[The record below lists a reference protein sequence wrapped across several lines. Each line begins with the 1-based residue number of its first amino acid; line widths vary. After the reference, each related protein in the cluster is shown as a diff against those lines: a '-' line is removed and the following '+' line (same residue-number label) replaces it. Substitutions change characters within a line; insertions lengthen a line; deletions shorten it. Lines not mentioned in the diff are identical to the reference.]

1 MAEERWTTTAAVLC
15 GGARLPAA
23 AHCQPTVATQPAPHS
38 WPLLSDGAVQVRMA
52 ATSLLLLLPLLA
64 TATTEQQTGARAAS
78 LPLAEQEA
86 CKGDMAV
93 LQHLCGA
100 STEKLNNNWAVLA
113 CIEQLPQEKQLSPAC
128 ENLVWQF
135 KLDVTKQDV
144 FLEQAKVINVP
155 F

>member
-1 MAEERWTTTAAVLC
+1 MDDYSCSVVR
-15 GGARLPAA
+15 GPAPCSCSLS
-23 AHCQPTVATQPAPHS
+23 AHCSNTATLPAPHS
-38 WPLLSDGAVQVRMA
+38 WPLLSDGGAVQVRMA

-64 TATTEQQTGARAAS
+64 TATTEQQAGARAAS

-86 CKGDMAV
+86 CRGDMAV
-93 LQHLCGA
+93 LQHLCGVT
-100 STEKLNNNWAVLA
+100 TEKLNNNWAVLA

-144 FLEQAKVINVP
+144 FLEQARVINVP
-155 F
+155 FL